1 MKDFADVF
9 IQVLPYGQVK
19 RSVSNLTYEKLI
31 MSPDW
36 FNPNTQAFWTG
47 EFERFFDPD
56 TGIDVDGAWLDM
68 NEPSNVSL
76 YLT

>member
-1 MKDFADVF
+1 
-9 IQVLPYGQVK
+9 
-19 RSVSNLTYEKLI
+19 